1 MALRSR
7 NILCSG
13 FALAI
18 YLVCTALVCSFIV
31 FEVLDVDGSDLP
43 SRPTQAMTVPVPEAI
58 HDLKRASLKGATPLW
73 ADPGAVDAS
82 GFREPAAPPRSAGL
96 ERVPPALPRARH
108 IRTTP
113 PRASP
118 LDPAPSA

>member
-1 MALRSR
+1 MSLRSR
-7 NILCSG
+7 HILSSG

-43 SRPTQAMTVPVPEAI
+43 SRPTQAMTVPVPEAL
-58 HDLKRASLKGATPLW
+58 HDLKRASLKGAAPLW
-73 ADPGAVDAS
+73 ADPAAMDAS
-82 GFREPAAPPRSAGL
+82 GSRELAGPPHPVVPY
-96 ERVPPALPRARH
+96 RVPPAFPQARRV
-108 IRTTP
+108 RTTP

-118 LDPAPSA
+118 LDPAPSV